1 VTCTSRFQKQGS
13 PPLQASA
20 FLYPFSFSIA
30 RCISYSLETIAARFQ
45 GQFSLPMHSRHA
57 FLLFLAVLM
66 CAACASAEVDA
77 RLQCATCK
85 TFVDEVHRGILET
98 KETHTVQVR
107 FRIDEKIHIPYARSE
122 YRLLEIM
129 DSLCDG
135 AMKDYGVSGHESADA
150 KRLVSTK
157 NLKGAVS
164 NLSMGGHISSQIVR
178 LCHRLKDEHE
188 EEILQVFHRSKEQ
201 PHHRVCVDISQSCS
215 AEAMQRQFELQRQA
229 EADAKRQTE
238 LEEEEAK
245 QSPPSPTE
253 ESAAVATNQTESS
266 AVTSSGSEPASP
278 ESASLDTAAA
288 AASQSLDSASNPSAT
303 EREL

>member
-1 VTCTSRFQKQGS
+1 VIRAYK
-13 PPLQASA
+13 
-20 FLYPFSFSIA
+20 
-30 RCISYSLETIAARFQ
+30 ARFP
-45 GQFSLPMHSRHA
+45 LAHMHSFHA
-57 FLLFLAVLM
+57 VQFVLCIVMLLM
-66 CAACASAEVDA
+66 CAVCGSAQLDA

-107 FRIDEKIHIPYARSE
+107 FRIDEKIHIPYSRSE

-129 DSLCDG
+129 DALCDG
-135 AMKDYGVSGHESADA
+135 AMKDYGVSGHENADA

-157 NLKGAVS
+157 NLRGSIADF
-164 NLSMGGHISSQIVR
+164 SMGAHISSQIVR

-188 EEILQVFHRSKEQ
+188 EEILQVFHRSHDQ

-229 EADAKRQTE
+229 EADAKRQAE
-238 LEEEEAK
+238 LDEENAK
-245 QSPPSPTE
+245 KTPPSSE
-253 ESAAVATNQTESS
+253 ESAAAGTNQTEPLAAGS
-266 AVTSSGSEPASP
+266 SSGSETASA
-278 ESASLDTAAA
+278 ESASLGA
-288 AASQSLDSASNPSAT
+288 AASQSLDSASSPTAT